1 MKGGA
6 VLLVATRNEGK
17 LAEIRQLLSDL
28 PLVLLSLHDFPEVRT
43 VGETGATFEENVA
56 LKAAGYASQTQ
67 VLTLADDSGLEV
79 DALGGEPG
87 VRSARYAGER
97 TNDSQRIEKLLA
109 ELMETGETNR
119 AARFVSA
126 IGIAD
131 KEGAILNLSVG
142 TCTGRIAFDP
152 RGASGFGY
160 DPVFIPNGYELSFAE
175 LNPEIKNQISHR
187 ARALVQAREYLVGL
201 TRRLAAS

>member
-1 MKGGA
+1 VKGGA
-6 VLLVATRNEGK
+6 VLLVGTRNEGK

-43 VGETGATFEENVA
+43 VGETGGTVEENA
-56 LKAAGYASQTQ
+56 ILKAAGYASQTQ

-79 DALGGEPG
+79 DALGGAPG
-87 VRSARYAGER
+87 VRSARYAGDHA
-97 TNDSQRIEKLLA
+97 NDSQRIQKLLA
-109 ELMETGETNR
+109 ELMKIGDTNR
-119 AARFVSA
+119 GARFMSA

-131 KEGAILNLSVG
+131 KTGAILNLSVG
-142 TCTGRIAFDP
+142 ECSGKIAFDP
-152 RGASGFGY
+152 RGAGGFGY
-160 DPVFIPNGYELSFAE
+160 DPVFIPDGYELSFAE

-187 ARALVQAREYLVGL
+187 ARALRQAREYLLSL

>member
-1 MKGGA
+1 VKGGTG
-6 VLLVATRNEGK
+6 LLVATRNEGK

-43 VGETGATFEENVA
+43 VEETGATFEENAA
-56 LKAAGYASQTQ
+56 LKAAGYASQAQ

-87 VRSARYAGER
+87 VRSARYAGEL
-97 TNDSQRIEKLLA
+97 TNDSQRIAKLLA
-109 ELMETGETNR
+109 ELMNTRETNR

-131 KEGAILNLSVG
+131 KRGVILNLSVG
-142 TCTGRIAFDP
+142 ACTGRIAFEP
-152 RGASGFGY
+152 RGRGGFGY

>member
-43 VGETGATFEENVA
+43 VEEKGLTFEENAA

-67 VLTLADDSGLEV
+67 TLTLADDSGLEV

-109 ELMETGETNR
+109 ALMETREPNR

-131 KEGAILNLSVG
+131 KKGVILNLSVG
-142 TCTGRIAFDP
+142 TCKGRIAFDP
-152 RGASGFGY
+152 RGGGGFGY
-160 DPVFIPNGYELSFAE
+160 DPVFIPNGYERSFAE

-187 ARALVQAREYLVGL
+187 ARALDQAREYLAGL